1 MTKECPYSPLLTGVE
16 TLPGVVA
23 GAARAVDAEDEE
35 VGAHFGSP
43 EESHPL
49 LDLPDGE
56 LQHGQ
61 GVRETQL
68 KENNLKIIGIKCT
81 TFCPHH
87 HIIPEVVHFL
97 RQPILAFD
105 DVSQYHVV

>member
-1 MTKECPYSPLLTGVE
+1 MGFGTLLTYEFKINREYYRTTFKILLLEERPVLVTKERPYPPLLTGVE

-35 VGAHFGSP
+35 VGPHFGGP

-61 GVRETQL
+61 RVRET
-68 KENNLKIIGIKCT
+68 
-81 TFCPHH
+81 
-87 HIIPEVVHFL
+87 
-97 RQPILAFD
+97 
-105 DVSQYHVV
+105 